1 MIFFRIRITLIYG
14 ICYMQHM
21 LYIFCWW
28 RTLKKPY
35 IMTRKKW
42 KSLDSCLT
50 MDNWSY
56 CLLLQQ
62 SAIYY
67 IYITIYYI
75 YITIYNSTSY
85 NIIQEHGPTVTTRL
99 RDELAKFTSM
109 SHSLVLQECIIHCFG
124 IKKQVKIL
132 ISIPIRGC

>member
-1 MIFFRIRITLIYG
+1 
-14 ICYMQHM
+14 MQHM

-75 YITIYNSTSY
+75 YITYISQYIYY
-85 NIIQEHGPTVTTRL
+85 NILQYNTRTWTYCYNTPQ
-99 RDELAKFTSM
+99 R
-109 SHSLVLQECIIHCFG
+109 
-124 IKKQVKIL
+124 
-132 ISIPIRGC
+132 